1 MSRFH
6 IKTNA
11 FLHLVFI
18 APETKQRK
26 TSDCSQ
32 KEFALELDD
41 DRKQE
46 KEDVIC
52 SKMNNF
58 IATYISDPFF
68 YGLEVLFKP
77 RQTLIKVML
86 CIQVVNCTLYWFTM
100 EEQNM
105 LYFYMSRKFAGFDGN
120 DFAIYTITI
129 KVSSRLL
136 KKL

>member
-1 MSRFH
+1 
-6 IKTNA
+6 
-11 FLHLVFI
+11 
-18 APETKQRK
+18 
-26 TSDCSQ
+26 
-32 KEFALELDD
+32 
-41 DRKQE
+41 
-46 KEDVIC
+46 
-52 SKMNNF
+52 MNNF
-58 IATYISDPFF
+58 IAMYISDPFV